1 MTRPGGLGWAV
12 GFIGAVTMLTGAV
25 QMACPAFVL
34 NVVGGETGPASTHF
48 FAIVG
53 MFMALFGGLALHGVF
68 SGSAPALFWSGLQK
82 LGAVAAVALGI
93 RHGVFLPVATPVAV
107 FDLVSGLLILLYWWK
122 VGVASR

>member
-1 MTRPGGLGWAV
+1 MTRPGWLGWVV
-12 GFIGAVTMLTGAV
+12 GFIGLVTLLSGAV

-34 NVVGGETGPASTHF
+34 GIVGGETGPSSTHF

-68 SGSAPALFWSGLQK
+68 SGSAPALLWSGLQK

-107 FDLVSGLLILLYWWK
+107 FDLVSAFLVLLYWWR
-122 VGVASR
+122 VRAASR